1 VPLVAAGQ
9 RAGLGRSGVSL
20 GTNRREGQTL
30 PEISRFYGIS
40 IYLQF
45 SDHAPPHVHA
55 YYAEHEAKVAIADG
69 TLFAGS
75 LPPRAARLVREWID
89 AHRNELRA
97 AWDRAMRHEPPG
109 RIEPL
114 P

>member
-1 VPLVAAGQ
+1 MGDAV
-9 RAGLGRSGVSL
+9 
-20 GTNRREGQTL
+20 

-40 IYLQF
+40 IYLQY

-69 TLFAGS
+69 AVFAGS
-75 LPPRAARLVREWID
+75 LPARAARLVREWVD
-89 AHRNELRA
+89 THRDELIT
-97 AWDRAMRHEPPG
+97 AWGRAMRHEPPG

>member
-1 VPLVAAGQ
+1 MGDAV
-9 RAGLGRSGVSL
+9 
-20 GTNRREGQTL
+20 

-40 IYLQF
+40 IYLQH

-69 TLFAGS
+69 AVFAGS
-75 LPPRAARLVREWID
+75 LPARAARLVREWVD
-89 AHRNELRA
+89 AHRDELLA
-97 AWDRAMRHEPPG
+97 AWARAMRHEPPG
-109 RIEPL
+109 RIDPL